1 MLTVDWLRWMSWL
14 SLTVLVGLAGWKVE
28 MDRRYVPRGQHSPG
42 KLHFHADNH
51 NIQEMRM
58 ALHGPP
64 VQNNVIF
71 NVGTNAHRYIT
82 DRNAQ
87 GELVDGNFE
96 GGNMMWN
103 MQCSLFLW
111 FCLCYHLPF
120 LNTLYTFLVCVVQ
133 IFLLTES
140 AFSLECFRVPL
151 RASGSNK
158 SRSLSSFSILRSTEV
173 HK

>member
-1 MLTVDWLRWMSWL
+1 M
-14 SLTVLVGLAGWKVE
+14 LVGLAARKVE

-96 GGNMMWN
+96 GGNMM
-103 MQCSLFLW
+103 
-111 FCLCYHLPF
+111 
-120 LNTLYTFLVCVVQ
+120 
-133 IFLLTES
+133 
-140 AFSLECFRVPL
+140 
-151 RASGSNK
+151 
-158 SRSLSSFSILRSTEV
+158 
-173 HK
+173 